1 MWSDIVQI
9 KVIKDESDMLYF
21 KYSYRVTI
29 SDYKFKT
36 TNKRHV
42 EINRTAKRQKYKAKK
57 GITSPKKTD
66 ILMLYKKGLIPK
78 QYHAFFDSPTEK
90 TPGQRKMILILTV
103 ILAVRKRIF

>member
-29 SDYKFKT
+29 SLKQPI
-36 TNKRHV
+36 RHV
-42 EINRTAKRQKYKAKK
+42 EMNRTAKRQKYKSQK

-78 QYHAFFDSPTEK
+78 QHHAFFDSPTEK
-90 TPGQRKMILILTV
+90 TSGQRKMILILTV